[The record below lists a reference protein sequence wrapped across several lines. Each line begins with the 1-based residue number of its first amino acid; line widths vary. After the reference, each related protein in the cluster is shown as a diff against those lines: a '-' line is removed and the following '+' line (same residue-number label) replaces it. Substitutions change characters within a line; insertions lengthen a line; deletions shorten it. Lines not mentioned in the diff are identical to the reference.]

1 MQNDQLKISG
11 ATSGATLL
19 KISQQPSNES
29 LKVLTGVPFSS
40 QPGSKKKW
48 TFHNLRFGSL
58 STAYLKCVAR
68 KTHKS
73 H

>member
-29 LKVLTGVPFSS
+29 PKVLTGVPFSS
-40 QPGSKKKW
+40 QPGSKKKKIDISEFAVW
-48 TFHNLRFGSL
+48 FP
-58 STAYLKCVAR
+58 
-68 KTHKS
+68 
-73 H
+73 

>member
-29 LKVLTGVPFSS
+29 LKVLTGVPFRS
-40 QPGSKKKW
+40 QPGSKKTIDISEFAVW
-48 TFHNLRFGSL
+48 FP
-58 STAYLKCVAR
+58 
-68 KTHKS
+68 
-73 H
+73 

>member
-11 ATSGATLL
+11 ATSGATLF

-40 QPGSKKKW
+40 QPGSKKIIDISEFAVW
-48 TFHNLRFGSL
+48 FPQHTL
-58 STAYLKCVAR
+58 LKMRGA
-68 KTHKS
+68 KNTYKS
-73 H
+73 

>member
-29 LKVLTGVPFSS
+29 LKVPTGVPFSS
-40 QPGSKKKW
+40 QPGSKKKNRHFRICGLVPLAHL
-48 TFHNLRFGSL
+48 T
-58 STAYLKCVAR
+58 
-68 KTHKS
+68 
-73 H
+73 

>member
-29 LKVLTGVPFSS
+29 LKVPFSS
-40 QPGSKKKW
+40 QPGSKKIIDISEFAVW
-48 TFHNLRFGSL
+48 FPQHTL
-58 STAYLKCVAR
+58 LKMRGA
-68 KTHKS
+68 KNT
-73 H
+73 